1 MDYFEKSLILHKKYH
16 GKLCTKEK
24 VSLENSEDL
33 STYYSPWV
41 AAPCLEI
48 QKDEKKAYDYTR

>member
-1 MDYFEKSLILHKKYH
+1 MDYFKKSLILHKKYH

-33 STYYSPWV
+33 STYYSP
-41 AAPCLEI
+41 
-48 QKDEKKAYDYTR
+48 